1 MSGATESPIT
11 AEEAQA
17 FCSKLAAWV
26 GTLSERERRLLAAA
40 VRRAGEAEIGAG
52 AEDQVQ
58 GYYTAVE
65 LLTVQ
70 SIVGLLVGTDML
82 TVNATRDAAQ
92 KQAQD
97 SARRYLSQL
106 R

>member
-1 MSGATESPIT
+1 MSDVSENAIS

-17 FCSKLAAWV
+17 FCAKLAAWV

-40 VRRAGEAEIGAG
+40 VRRAGEANPEASGD
-52 AEDQVQ
+52 DQVK
-58 GYYTAVE
+58 GYYTMIE

-70 SIVGLLVGTDML
+70 SIVGVLIGQDLPAVG
-82 TVNATRDAAQ
+82 ATRDAAQ

-97 SARRYLSQL
+97 STRRYLSQL